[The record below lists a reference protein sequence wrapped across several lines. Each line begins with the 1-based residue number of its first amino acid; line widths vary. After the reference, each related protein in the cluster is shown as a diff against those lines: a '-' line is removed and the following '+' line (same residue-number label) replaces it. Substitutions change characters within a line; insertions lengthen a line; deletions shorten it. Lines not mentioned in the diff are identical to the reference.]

1 MFRPRP
7 ILLRPLHISRL
18 SPRHHPLHSPFR
30 VVSTLI
36 ADQVSLEP
44 PDETKRRYA
53 SFYISN
59 VFPMR
64 IAYWDPRP
72 VWATLREETLMERL
86 HDISS
91 KVKGHGFKVES
102 WEVARKDGGV
112 FLHFSYLPPSSTH
125 IEHEEESEI
134 GRLTGL
140 SESSGDPYSP
150 GKLFLGQLIDSAN
163 KHGGMPSWIGQWWAN
178 SMYGQKG
185 VAGHTIY
192 TAEAGKV
199 RSVVEEEE
207 RGVVK
212 TGESG
217 LTGVQTA
224 GGGRRAWVVK
234 GRQWT
239 EDMNR
244 FPSQR
249 LRVEFDGP
257 DVSQEMLYTLFRPY
271 GRVWDI
277 QPPSPVPAGS
287 LRFATV
293 SYSNLTPAT
302 VAMNCLHGYSTP
314 TNTGDHTLRASGSD
328 PSIPLSRLR
337 IYYERPLK
345 AHAVRDWISGHPRIA
360 LPVIAFLIG
369 TLSYTFFDPIRA
381 FFVRSKLEGVWDL
394 EKYSVIKYLR
404 SKLSLSS
411 LGFRSSPPS
420 LPDAIGKDAWQ
431 DRVEAEKSV
440 QRWLA
445 EYPSTFITITG
456 PSGSGKM
463 SLVTRVLGKAE
474 KPNLVIDCGEIAKGK
489 SDGAVVSALADQ
501 TGYYPVFSFLSS
513 LNGLIDLASVGLI
526 GQKAGFSTPV
536 DQQLRQMLE
545 IVGGALKDVSSKARE
560 DHARS
565 VQYKR
570 EQELV
575 AADHARRREM
585 IIRGG
590 WHDGRL
596 DCIAGNGPIAE
607 LGMGIEPFSE
617 SDLISTPFS
626 PSTTGNPTASENP
639 ITPSTDLKSEGTGDM
654 DIDAESEFIRTLPIV
669 VLKNFSQK
677 TAKGD
682 LWSVLAEW
690 GASLVDGRVA
700 HVIVVT
706 ESAPALKS
714 LTKALP
720 AKPLN
725 GVGLA
730 DADEE
735 NSLKYVEEKLKS
747 VGSTSGLSPEDK
759 EQIKKLGGRMVEL
772 ETLVYKVRTGSN
784 IKLAVEDI
792 VLRHVVELRKAAF
805 GDDENDAKGL
815 PWNRSQAWKVVNE
828 LAKSGELSYASLL
841 QNFPFKGAESALKA
855 MEEHELV
862 SIGYVDGRAD
872 VVRPG
877 KPVFR
882 YAFEALVN
890 ALISTAQSTIKSC
903 EEELLTLK
911 DIVSGGEDK
920 LGLSSGFMGLRSGS
934 AVKERARWLL
944 EKMGKSVEQLKV
956 WEAENGEMIKVLEGK
971 MGRVK

>member
-1 MFRPRP
+1 
-7 ILLRPLHISRL
+7 
-18 SPRHHPLHSPFR
+18 
-30 VVSTLI
+30 
-36 ADQVSLEP
+36 
-44 PDETKRRYA
+44 
-53 SFYISN
+53 
-59 VFPMR
+59 MR

-140 SESSGDPYSP
+140 PESSGDPYSP
-150 GKLFLGQLIDSAN
+150 GKLFLEQLVESAN

-217 LTGVQTA
+217 LNGVQTA

-271 GRVWDI
+271 GR
-277 QPPSPVPAGS
+277 
-287 LRFATV
+287 
-293 SYSNLTPAT
+293 
-302 VAMNCLHGYSTP
+302 LHGYSTP

-747 VGSTSGLSPEDK
+747 GIKGDGEVSQESSSSLSKVNSKTGPKTKTIGSTSGLSLEDE

-890 ALISTAQSTIKSC
+890 DPTFRASCQIDYNTALISTAQSTIKSC

-920 LGLSSGFMGLRSGS
+920 LGLSSGFMGLGSGS